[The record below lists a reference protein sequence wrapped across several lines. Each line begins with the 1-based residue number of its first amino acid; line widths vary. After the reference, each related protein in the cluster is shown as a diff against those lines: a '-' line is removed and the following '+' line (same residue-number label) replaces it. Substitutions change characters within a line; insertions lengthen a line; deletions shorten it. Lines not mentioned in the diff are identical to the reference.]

1 MSERADVIVVGGG
14 AIGVAC
20 AWFLAARGIGV
31 LLLERGEIC
40 SGCSYGRFGRTRAYQ
55 PVSMRSRF
63 QGLSGPAYQ
72 GVPTRVE
79 EFTH

>member
-20 AWFLAARGIGV
+20 AWFLAERGIGV

-40 SGCSYGRFGRTRAYQ
+40 SGCSYDRFKRTRASHPVSLRSRFRGVSGFAYQ
-55 PVSMRSRF
+55 PV
-63 QGLSGPAYQ
+63 PACA
-72 GVPTRVE
+72 E